1 MGVKMRVSSPRVTM
15 RVEAPSVNMKVGD
28 ARLIY
33 LSGEPYDGDYEVT
46 PKIDEATVLP
56 TAQKLL
62 ARDVTVKKIPYYEV
76 SNNSGGLTIYI
87 ASDEEIQIS

>member
-46 PKIDEATVLP
+46 PKIDKATVLP

-62 ARDVTVKKIPYYEV
+62 SRDVTVKKIPITKV
-76 SNNSGGLTIYI
+76 GNNSGGNTII
-87 ASDEEIQIS
+87 IGE

>member
-62 ARDVTVKKIPYYEV
+62 ARDVTVHKIPYYEMD
-76 SNNSGGLTIYI
+76 NASGGTTVYI
-87 ASDEEIQIS
+87 GSEKVLQLS

>member
-33 LSGEPYDGDYEVT
+33 LSGEPYDGEYEVT

-62 ARDVTVKKIPYYEV
+62 ARDVTVKKIPITKV
-76 SNNSGGLTIYI
+76 GNNSGGNTII
-87 ASDEEIQIS
+87 IGE

>member
-1 MGVKMRVSSPRVTM
+1 MRVSSPRVTM

-62 ARDVTVKKIPYYEV
+62 ARDVTVKKIPITKV
-76 SNNSGGLTIYI
+76 GNNSGGNTII
-87 ASDEEIQIS
+87 IGE